1 MFKKFMQAMFVAA
14 VVVSGMASSAS
25 AQVNTI
31 ATKIKV
37 DFDFNVGNRQLP
49 AGEYRIKFLNN
60 ETSQKTMIVSSADGK
75 THAIIGGLTTPNRMK
90 TQPGAVTFTQYGDR
104 YFLSRVNIGDPAMTQ
119 EVIKSRAERDAA
131 RIVANVSTT
140 RIVVPG
146 NE

>member
-1 MFKKFMQAMFVAA
+1 MIKKFMQALFVAA
-14 VVVSGMASSAS
+14 IVVSGLVGSAS
-25 AQVNTI
+25 AQANTL

-60 ETSQKTMIVSSADGK
+60 ETSQKLLIISSTDGK
-75 THAIIGGLTTPNRMK
+75 TNAIIGGLTSPNTAK
-90 TQPGAVTFTQYGDR
+90 TEPGAVTFTQYGDR
-104 YFLSRVNIGDPAMTQ
+104 YFISRVNIGDPASTQ

-140 RIVVPG
+140 RVIVPG
-146 NE
+146 N

>member
-1 MFKKFMQAMFVAA
+1 MIKKFMQAMFLAA
-14 VVVSGMASSAS
+14 VVMSGLVGSAS
-25 AQVNTI
+25 AQVNTL

-60 ETSQKTMIVSSADGK
+60 DNSQKLLMISSADGK
-75 THAIIGGLTTPNRMK
+75 THAIINGMTAPNTTR
-90 TQPGAVTFTQYGDR
+90 TEPGAVTFTQYGDK
-104 YFLSRVNIGDPAMTQ
+104 YFISRINIGDPAFTQ

-140 RIVVPG
+140 RVIVPG